1 MVSIMVLT
9 DVRAPACFWA
19 PTKPG
24 PQTADLEWMSKKYK
38 KNDYSTIRGLS
49 FCVCVHNRV

>member
-1 MVSIMVLT
+1 MVSIMVRG

-19 PTKPG
+19 PTRPG
-24 PQTADLEWMSKKYK
+24 PQMADLEWMSKKYK